1 VPTQD
6 RIGRGN
12 GGSLHQG
19 LTEAGRN
26 FTGVLAVETATS
38 IMVRAEEKKGTI
50 VVRKDIDE
58 MEASK
63 VSMIPPDMEKVVTP
77 ILHDAFMTVPK
88 PLSYPW

>member
-1 VPTQD
+1 
-6 RIGRGN
+6 
-12 GGSLHQG
+12 
-19 LTEAGRN
+19 
-26 FTGVLAVETATS
+26 
-38 IMVRAEEKKGTI
+38 
-50 VVRKDIDE
+50 